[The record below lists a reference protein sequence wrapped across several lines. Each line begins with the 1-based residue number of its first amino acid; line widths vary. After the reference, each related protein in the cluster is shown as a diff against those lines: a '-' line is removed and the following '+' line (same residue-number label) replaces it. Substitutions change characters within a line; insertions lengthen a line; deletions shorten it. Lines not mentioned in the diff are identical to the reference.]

1 MMNLRHTHT
10 APGPSS
16 RRAVLGALSVAAA
29 LLLPAVPASAHNDV
43 TVAAA
48 ASNDAPGQIA
58 FTVRAAR
65 AERVVLYVDGKRRWT
80 DRASGR
86 RFGRS
91 GRLNAGPGRHRITV
105 EAESSSGALAQASR
119 VVRVR
124 KSSRRDRRHDP
135 KPTPAPA
142 PAPTPDPTPVP
153 EPSPTPE
160 PTPVPEPTPT
170 PAPEPTPVP
179 EPTPTPAPEPT
190 PVPTPTPTPIVAPLL
205 DASFESGLAN
215 WNLAGVGD
223 VNPTVVTDIVRSGTK
238 SAKVVLTGSQ
248 NRSELILGGSGGGST
263 SGTVE
268 FREGVER
275 YYGFSIN
282 VQQMTYGK
290 PGAHN
295 LFMQFKSDGTGS
307 PAFGLQLW
315 DYQGKRGL
323 WSHSSAMG
331 GDRYLAPLSHNQWH
345 DVVIHFKAS
354 STGNGFYR
362 LYLDGQLVDSRDN
375 VSMILDGHGYGYIK
389 NGIYRNGGS
398 IPGTSDIRLDAAR
411 LGTTLGSVTPS
422 S

>member
-1 MMNLRHTHT
+1 MSALALIVPV
-10 APGPSS
+10 AP
-16 RRAVLGALSVAAA
+16 AAA
-29 LLLPAVPASAHNDV
+29 EENV

-48 ASNDAPGQIA
+48 ASADASGKIA

-65 AERVVLYVDGKRRWT
+65 AARVVLYVDGKRRWA

-105 EAESSSGALAQASR
+105 EAKSRTGAVAQASR
-119 VVRVR
+119 IVHVR
-124 KSSRRDRRHDP
+124 KSGGRWR
-135 KPTPAPA
+135 KPAPA
-142 PAPTPDPTPVP
+142 PAPEPTPTPVP
-153 EPSPTPE
+153 EPTPTPEPAPTPEPTPNPTPE
-160 PTPVPEPTPT
+160 PTPVPEPAPTPEPT

-179 EPTPTPAPEPT
+179 EPTPAPAPA
-190 PVPTPTPTPIVAPLL
+190 PTPIVAPLL

-223 VNPTVVTDIVRSGTK
+223 VNPTIATDIVRTGSK

-268 FREGVER
+268 FREGTER

-315 DYQGKRGL
+315 DYQGRRGL

-331 GDRYLAPLSHNQWH
+331 GDRYLAPLSHDQWH

-354 STGNGFYR
+354 STGKGFYR
-362 LYLDGQLVDSRDN
+362 LYLDGQLIDSRDN
-375 VSMILDGHGYGYIK
+375 VSMIVSGRSYAYIK
-389 NGIYRNGGS
+389 NGIYRNGGT